1 MSPNER
7 EERLLELVVCD
18 PGPIGVRTVKDEVA
32 DALRMFD
39 RVGERNGPSLRDSK
53 QRQLFWCDV
62 IDEAFEHLNLRLKR
76 DLRSVSIGQPAAVFV
91 VANQRVFV
99 SQGFKEETL
108 LRVLPVELKVAEPV
122 SNVEQYRPLAGG
134 CIGDTNSFSRRE
146 ESDLL
151 LDLAPLS
158 V

>member
-7 EERLLELVVCD
+7 EHRLFEFFVCD
-18 PGPIGVRTVKDEVA
+18 LGPVGVRTVKDEVA

-62 IDEAFEHLNLRLKR
+62 IDEAFEHLHLRLQG

-91 VANQRVFV
+91 VSDQRVFAG
-99 SQGFKEETL
+99 QGFKEGTL
-108 LRVLPVELKVAEPV
+108 ICVLPVELNVAEPV
-122 SNVEQYRPLAGG
+122 GNVEQYRTLAGD
-134 CIGDTNSFSRRE
+134 CIGDTNSLSRRE

-151 LDLAPLS
+151 LYLAPLS